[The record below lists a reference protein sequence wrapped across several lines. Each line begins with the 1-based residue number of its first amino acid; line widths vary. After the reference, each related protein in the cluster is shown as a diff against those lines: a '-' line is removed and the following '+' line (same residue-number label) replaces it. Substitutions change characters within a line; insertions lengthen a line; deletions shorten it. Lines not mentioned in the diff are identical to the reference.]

1 MAPGGPLEKKSK
13 LHRST
18 LSLLLHLCFKN
29 RGILLTNFI
38 KMLKGKENNKK
49 PTKGESKSFGD
60 L

>member
-13 LHRST
+13 LHRSI

>member
-1 MAPGGPLEKKSK
+1 MAPRGPLEKKSK
-13 LHRST
+13 LHRSI

-49 PTKGESKSFGD
+49 TTKGESKSFGD